1 MTQAGKRSEQVH
13 SCAALHDRASF
24 LAMKLRSLG
33 RDGLA
38 HAAYFGTCAASA
50 RACAC
55 GQKLWVRPLPVRKFI
70 RAPVNAAVQG
80 DKQS

>member
-13 SCAALHDRASF
+13 SCAALYDRASF

-38 HAAYFGTCAASA
+38 HAAYFGNCAASA

-55 GQKLWVRPLPVRKFI
+55 RQKRTLGSTAVCENVYPSTCQRR
-70 RAPVNAAVQG
+70 RAR
-80 DKQS
+80 